1 MKTTGTCEM
10 GAGLGV
16 IVWTVQFAAAL
27 RPVWHAASSSTAGP
41 TSHAAL
47 AFGMGPRAGTRGR
60 LVVSIRTHASGRATA
75 SALWPPGS
83 SMSRS
88 FRPTGTQVLYREV
101 PRQYRRAVLEEY
113 WIYDPVRSFVRG

>member
-83 SMSRS
+83 EPPLAPGCY
-88 FRPTGTQVLYREV
+88 RPPGDGTSTQPLHNGY
-101 PRQYRRAVLEEY
+101 
-113 WIYDPVRSFVRG
+113 I